1 MRGRGTLTLRR
12 EDGRIVCESC
22 TVADTTLRRLRGL
35 LGRGSLRQGEGIVL
49 RPAWSIH
56 TAFMRFPID
65 VIFLDENL
73 EVVRIDAD
81 VRSWKALSH
90 RGAREV
96 VELPAG
102 ECKRRGLEV
111 GNRVAWAAL
120 PSERE
125 LAERLALG
133 RTQAPDGDEPP
144 RVLVASTDRSF
155 ARLLG
160 FMLARN
166 GIESQIAPHAERVLE
181 VLDRERVDAVV
192 LDVPESLV
200 SAAKTR
206 AAAQALHPDV
216 QFFVVAEAG
225 KANGAADLPVF
236 DKWDGMDE
244 IVDAVG
250 AAFETSAS
258 A

>member
-22 TVADTTLRRLRGL
+22 TVADTTLRRMRGL
-35 LGRGSLRQGEGIVL
+35 LGRGSLRSGEGIVL

-65 VIFLDENL
+65 VVFLDENL
-73 EVVRIDAD
+73 EVVRLDAD
-81 VRSWKALSH
+81 VRAWKALSH
-90 RGAREV
+90 RGAREI

-111 GNRVAWAAL
+111 GHRVAWAAL

-125 LAERLALG
+125 LADRLAVG
-133 RTQAPDGDEPP
+133 RTQAPEGDEP
-144 RVLVASTDRSF
+144 RKVLVASSDRSF

-166 GIESQIAPHAERVLE
+166 GIESQIAPHAERVLD

-192 LDVPESLV
+192 LDAPDSLV

-216 QFFVVAEAG
+216 RFFVVAENG
-225 KANGAADLPVF
+225 GSNGATDLVVF

-244 IVDAVG
+244 IVEAVG
-250 AAFETSAS
+250 AALETPAG